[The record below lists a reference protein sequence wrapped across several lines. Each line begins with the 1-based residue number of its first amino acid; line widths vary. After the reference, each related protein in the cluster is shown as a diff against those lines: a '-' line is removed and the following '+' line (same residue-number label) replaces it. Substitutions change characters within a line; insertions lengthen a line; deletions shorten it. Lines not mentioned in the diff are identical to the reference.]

1 MSQIVAVADIY
12 EALTGARSY
21 KEPTP
26 PERACLIL
34 ARIAGEHL
42 NAALVK
48 AFVSTVTFFPTGSFV
63 RMNDDRLGVVVRT
76 NANDPL
82 RPVVA
87 VLSADL
93 GTVTTEVDLAGSS
106 GANLHVVETVPPPE
120 NAPPLREL
128 LETAL

>member
-1 MSQIVAVADIY
+1 
-12 EALTGARSY
+12 
-21 KEPTP
+21 
-26 PERACLIL
+26 
-34 ARIAGEHL
+34 
-42 NAALVK
+42 
-48 AFVSTVTFFPTGSFV
+48 
-63 RMNDDRLGVVVRT
+63 VVRT

-93 GTVTTEVDLAGSS
+93 GAVTTEVDLAGSS